1 MEFHAVVVGGATY
14 ALREVISHAI
24 DGDVLPTR
32 ATGIVVVISLNVDS
46 LVRIARV
53 QGEAL
58 MKIESTAGIPAIH
71 EERL

>member
-1 MEFHAVVVGGATY
+1 MSTHIVLYFLVQFHAVIVGCAPY

-58 MKIESTAGIPAIH
+58 IA
-71 EERL
+71 